1 MALEAADIQ
10 DSAIMAMSKQ
20 ETNDAGKMKFIAALP
35 SGRELSSEFF
45 YPGRKRD
52 ALLAWLPAVRSAI
65 LADDEEARAQARRK
79 TLELP
84 PVAEQR
90 ARFIAAEGSP
100 GLRVPAAQLG
110 SGETDR
116 MEPLVYVQKQRQ
128 NAHDNLTYWT
138 GVAVGATGEMEAARA
153 ALTKWSQIEQ
163 SIGGM
168 TSAKGTDGSS
178 SFAYAGGSRGNDSGA
193 DASAVRA
200 IRDGDGF

>member
-10 DSAIMAMSKQ
+10 DSAIMAMSRQ
-20 ETNDAGKMKFIAALP
+20 ETNDAGKLKFIASLP
-35 SGRELSSEFF
+35 SGRELTSEFF
-45 YPGRKRD
+45 DPGRKRD

-65 LADDEEARAQARRK
+65 LSDDEENRAQAK
-79 TLELP
+79 KNAALAQQT
-84 PVAEQR
+84 VA
-90 ARFIAAEGSP
+90 AAGH
-100 GLRVPAAQLG
+100 VTKPAKLG

-116 MEPLVYVQKQRQ
+116 MEPLDYVKQQKG
-128 NAHDNLTYWT
+128 NAQYEVAHWSGMAT
-138 GVAVGATGEMEAARA
+138 VAVGNLERA
-153 ALTKWSQIEQ
+153 KADLAKWTQIEQ

-193 DASAVRA
+193 DAGAVRA

>member
-10 DSAIMAMSKQ
+10 DSTIMGMSKQ
-20 ETNDAGKMKFIAALP
+20 ETNDTGRMKFIAALP

-45 YPGRKRD
+45 DPGRKRD

-65 LADDEEARAQARRK
+65 LADDEEARAQAKRNA
-79 TLELP
+79 TAIP
-84 PVAEQR
+84 AIVASVQH
-90 ARFIAAEGSP
+90 IVKP
-100 GLRVPAAQLG
+100 QLG
-110 SGETDR
+110 AGETDR
-116 MEPLVYVQKQRQ
+116 MDPLDYVKGRRQ
-128 NAHDNLTYWT
+128 QAELDLQYWT

-153 ALTKWSQIEQ
+153 ALTKWTQIEQ

-193 DASAVRA
+193 DAGAVRA